1 MLHRRVKNHLFHTH
15 LELALVDN
23 SPMKKTEILLP
34 VADMTMCLAAIHN
47 GADAIYMGVRQ
58 FNARGRS
65 EQLTLKDAKDII
77 DLCHL
82 YGVKV
87 NLAFNVLIFEDELQT
102 ALEVLLDYLAL
113 GPDAFIIQDLGLA
126 KLLRTLAPTQAIHAS
141 TQMTITNHESIDL
154 LEDLDIKRFVLGREN
169 SLSEIRKIRAKTK
182 RELEVF
188 VHGALCVAY
197 SGQCLT
203 SESLGGRS
211 ANRGQ
216 CAQSCRLP
224 YELFVDGEKKEMGD
238 KRYLVSPQDLC
249 GIEEANTLA
258 EMGVECLKIEGR
270 LKTPEYVAATAKNY
284 SQKLNGL
291 EVNHSELALTYSR
304 GFFPGWLNGV
314 DHQQLVPADFQ
325 SHRGLE
331 VGTLKEIKNQSLV
344 IQSERQLNAGE
355 GLFFLKGEKHIGARI
370 FKVLNAKDH
379 LQEVSLH
386 NQKLNELELDMKVYL
401 NSDPKIDEKLKKSYT
416 QVDLYKK
423 IPLIMSVEASL
434 GSPLK
439 IKVCDNDGHSIE
451 VISENLCEAPLKNST
466 TLENLEDELSS
477 LGRTCFILKELSVQA
492 EAPFFFSQ
500 KNLKKMRQE
509 LVRMMS
515 EQRIQRATPE
525 LFLDSVQE
533 ILKPSLITK
542 TSKSS
547 QLSLLIRNKDQL
559 QAFDSTSS
567 DTLESVILD
576 YEFGKD
582 YQESINFLRDLNI
595 KVGIA
600 TTRIHKPDEYYN
612 LNLLKRLAPDFIMVR
627 NLGALS
633 YLKDSGIELRGDFS
647 LNATNHLT
655 CQYLLSHGLT
665 SITASFDLN
674 DKQVFD
680 LIESI
685 SPDQLEVV
693 IHQYMPEF
701 HMEHC
706 VFAAF
711 LSTGSSFKDCG
722 KPCEKHSVEL
732 KDPYGQFHYLKA
744 DHECRNTFFRG
755 KPQSAGFLLNELSKR
770 GVGKMRIEAL
780 SENADVLK
788 EKIQL
793 YYDLLNNKITYDVL
807 RKKMNVQEKYGI
819 LSL

>member
-1 MLHRRVKNHLFHTH
+1 
-15 LELALVDN
+15 
-23 SPMKKTEILLP
+23 MKKTEILLP
-34 VADMTMCLAAIHN
+34 VADMDMCLAAIHN

-65 EQLTLKDAKDII
+65 EQLTLRDAKDII
-77 DLCHL
+77 DICHL

-87 NLAFNVLIFEDELQT
+87 NLAFNVLIFEDELST
-102 ALEVLLDYLAL
+102 ALDVLLDYLKL

-126 KLLRTLAPTQAIHAS
+126 KLLRILAPTQAIHAS
-141 TQMTITNHESIDL
+141 TQMTITNHESIEL

-258 EMGVECLKIEGR
+258 EIGVECLKIEGR

-284 SQKLNGL
+284 SQKLKGQEINQ
-291 EVNHSELALTYSR
+291 SELALTYSR

-314 DHQQLVPADFQ
+314 DHQRLVPADFQ

-331 VGTLKEIKNQSLV
+331 IGTLKEIKNQSV
-344 IQSERQLNAGE
+344 VVQSHRSLNAGE
-355 GLFFLKGEKHIGARI
+355 GLFFLKGEKHFGARI
-370 FKVLNAKDH
+370 FKVLKVKDQLH
-379 LQEVSLH
+379 EVSLH

-401 NSDPKIDEKLKKSYT
+401 NSDPKTDEQLKKTYT
-416 QVDLYKK
+416 QVDLLKK
-423 IPLIMSVEASL
+423 IPIVINIRAKNGCHLEIVAFDDSGNVFE
-434 GSPLK
+434 
-439 IKVCDNDGHSIE
+439 IK
-451 VISENLCEAPLKNST
+451 SEGLCETPIKNST
-466 TLENLEDELSS
+466 SLENLKDEMSS
-477 LGRTCFILKELSVQA
+477 LGRTCFVLQELTLAA
-492 EAPFFFSQ
+492 ESPFFFAQ
-500 KNLKKMRQE
+500 KNLKKLRQE
-509 LVRMMS
+509 LVRIMT
-515 EQRIQRATPE
+515 EQRIQRAAPE
-525 LFLDSVQE
+525 LFLSSAQE
-533 ILKPSLITK
+533 ILSPILTK
-542 TSKSS
+542 VFTQKT
-547 QLSLLIRNKDQL
+547 QICVLIRNKEQL
-559 QAFDSTSS
+559 LAFDSDSS
-567 DTLESVILD
+567 ERLESIVLD

-582 YQESINFLRDLNI
+582 YQDSINFLRGLNI

-612 LNLLKRLAPDFIMVR
+612 LNLLTRLAPDFILVR

-633 YLKDSGIELRGDFS
+633 YLKNAGIELRGDFS

-655 CQYLLSHGLT
+655 SEYLLSHGLT
-665 SITASFDLN
+665 SVTASFDLN
-674 DKQVFD
+674 DKQLFD
-680 LIESI
+680 LISKTNPEK
-685 SPDQLEVV
+685 LEVV

-755 KPQSAGFLLNELSKR
+755 KPQSAGFLLNELSEK

-780 SENADVLK
+780 SENAEVLK
-788 EKIQL
+788 EKIHL
-793 YYDLLNNKITYDVL
+793 YYDLLNKKIAYEDL